1 MAASRDDILAKA
13 LTLRDKDRAE
23 LAGALIKSL
32 ESDPAPG
39 VADAWRLEIER
50 RLHDIDTGA
59 VKTESWESVRERLTR
74 APRG

>member
-1 MAASRDDILAKA
+1 MAVSRDDIWAKA

-32 ESDPAPG
+32 ESDPAAG
-39 VADAWRLEIER
+39 VADAWRTEIER
-50 RLHDIDTGA
+50 RIHDIDTGA

>member
-1 MAASRDDILAKA
+1 MAVSRDDILAKA

-39 VADAWRLEIER
+39 VADAWRTEIER
-50 RLHDIDTGA
+50 RMHDIDTGA

>member
-1 MAASRDDILAKA
+1 MAVSRDDILAQA
-13 LTLRDKDRAE
+13 LTLRDKDRAD

-39 VADAWRLEIER
+39 VADAWRTEIER
-50 RLHDIDTGA
+50 RIHDIDTGA

>member
-39 VADAWRLEIER
+39 VADAWRIEIER
-50 RLHDIDTGA
+50 RIHDIDTGA
-59 VKTESWESVRERLTR
+59 VKTESWASVRERLTR

>member
-1 MAASRDDILAKA
+1 MALSRDDILAKA
-13 LTLRDKDRAE
+13 LALRDQDRAE

-32 ESDPAPG
+32 ESEPAPG
-39 VADAWRLEIER
+39 VTEAWREEIER

-59 VKTESWESVRERLTR
+59 VKTESWESVRERLAR